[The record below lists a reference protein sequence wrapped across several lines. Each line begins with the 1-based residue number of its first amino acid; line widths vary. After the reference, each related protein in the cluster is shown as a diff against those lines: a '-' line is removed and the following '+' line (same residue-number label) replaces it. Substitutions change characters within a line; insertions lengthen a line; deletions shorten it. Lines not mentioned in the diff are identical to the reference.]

1 MDHQLAPLTL
11 SLKLL
16 KHLKLII
23 FFDACTFKI
32 FLVNLSWKHL
42 FKLYFAENPSKI
54 QGEI

>member
-42 FKLYFAENPSKI
+42 FKLFFAENPSKI
-54 QGEI
+54 Q